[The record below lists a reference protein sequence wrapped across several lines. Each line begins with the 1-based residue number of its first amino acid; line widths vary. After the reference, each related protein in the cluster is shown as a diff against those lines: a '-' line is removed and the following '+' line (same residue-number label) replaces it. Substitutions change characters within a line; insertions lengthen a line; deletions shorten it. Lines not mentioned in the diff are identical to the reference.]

1 MPKYNQRQFEKDL
14 KELEKMMN
22 KNHHHNNHH
31 GGKNDSNE
39 RHFKVVELDGQVVDF
54 GRISI
59 RKVTKGGKPGP
70 GPIAAAKK
78 ALRSICEHLG
88 MSGDKKL
95 KVNVKF
101 MIKEITQD
109 SDKKIYGPYRGHY
122 KKYSEKE
129 MKEKKKATGRTYE
142 MEPVVKMIHSKNHN
156 KKNNHSKNNHNKKNH
171 SKNNHSKN
179 NQKLSGG
186 G

>member
-1 MPKYNQRQFEKDL
+1 MTKYNQKHFEHDL
-14 KELEKMMN
+14 KELERMMN
-22 KNHHHNNHH
+22 KNNHY

-70 GPIAAAKK
+70 GPITAAKK
-78 ALRSICEHLG
+78 ALRSICDHLG
-88 MSGDKKL
+88 MTGDKKL

-101 MIKEITQD
+101 MIKETTQD

-129 MKEKKKATGRTYE
+129 IKEKKNATGRIYE
-142 MEPVVKMIHSKNHN
+142 MKPVVKIVHSKEHKNHHKKHN
-156 KKNNHSKNNHNKKNH
+156 KNHKKHNNKNN
-171 SKNNHSKN
+171 
-179 NQKLSGG
+179 KLSGG

>member
-1 MPKYNQRQFEKDL
+1 MTKYNQKQFEKDL
-14 KELEKMMN
+14 KELEKIMN
-22 KNHHHNNHH
+22 KNNHH
-31 GGKNDSNE
+31 GGKDNSKE
-39 RHFKVVELDGQVVDF
+39 RHFKVVKLDGQVVDF

-78 ALRSICEHLG
+78 ALRSICDHLG

-109 SDKKIYGPYRGHY
+109 SDKKIYGPYHGHY

-129 MKEKKKATGRTYE
+129 IKEKKNATGRTYE
-142 MEPVVKMIHSKNHN
+142 MEPVVKMVHSKNHN
-156 KKNNHSKNNHNKKNH
+156 KKHNNKNHNNKNHNKKH
-171 SKNNHSKN
+171 NN
-179 NQKLSGG
+179 KLSGG

>member
-1 MPKYNQRQFEKDL
+1 MTKYNQKQFEKDL
-14 KELEKMMN
+14 KELERIMN
-22 KNHHHNNHH
+22 KNNHHKNNNHH
-31 GGKNDSNE
+31 GGKDDSKE

-78 ALRSICEHLG
+78 ALRSICDHLG

-129 MKEKKKATGRTYE
+129 IKEKKNATGRTYE
-142 MEPVVKMIHSKNHN
+142 MEPVVKLVHSKNHN
-156 KKNNHSKNNHNKKNH
+156 KKHNNKNHNKKH
-171 SKNNHSKN
+171 NN
-179 NQKLSGG
+179 KLSGG